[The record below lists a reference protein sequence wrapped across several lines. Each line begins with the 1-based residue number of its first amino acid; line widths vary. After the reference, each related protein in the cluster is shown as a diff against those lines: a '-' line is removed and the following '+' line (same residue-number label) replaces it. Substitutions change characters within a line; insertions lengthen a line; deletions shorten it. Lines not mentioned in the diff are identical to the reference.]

1 MLKSRAGFTLAEVL
15 VALVLTAVLGA
26 AATTTFVS
34 QSRFFDKQDKVSAAR
49 GVSRSSLNMV
59 LSEVRMVE
67 RSGGVEAAEADSI
80 TLNVPYAMGLY
91 CSISAGTTMSLSM
104 LPVDSLTLANAGYS
118 GYAYRTSETTYTY
131 ELSGTKPMGG
141 LAPSCTAV
149 GIDVNL
155 VPVVGGV
162 VNIVVN
168 TDPGLKKGTPVLLY
182 QQISYIFRA
191 SSSVPG
197 TIALWRR
204 VHHPNLLVPNPFVVE
219 ELVAPF
225 APTAGFGYYVGD
237 VAVAQSSV
245 AAGSLDQITGIEL
258 TLDGTSERPESDG
271 SYQVTPY
278 STSVFF
284 KNR

>member
-34 QSRFFDKQDKVSAAR
+34 QSRFFDKQDKVGAAR

-67 RSGGVEAAEADSI
+67 RSGGVFAAEADSI

-91 CSISAGTTMSLSM
+91 CSMLASVMSLSM
-104 LPVDSLTLANAGYS
+104 LPVDSLTLAEAGYS
-118 GYAYRTSETTYTY
+118 GFAYRTSATTYTY
-131 ELSGTKPMGG
+131 RSSIVKPVGG
-141 LAPSCTAV
+141 LAPSCTGA
-149 GIDVNL
+149 GVNL

-162 VNIVVN
+162 VNVALGGN
-168 TDPGLKKGTPVLLY
+168 PAPNPVLKPGSPVILY
-182 QQISYIFRA
+182 QRVSYIFRA
-191 SSSVPG
+191 STSVPG
-197 TIALWRR
+197 AIALWRR
-204 VHHPNLLVPNPFVVE
+204 VHNPKIGQPPVE

-225 APTAGFGYYVGD
+225 APSAGFGYYVGD
-237 VAVAQSSV
+237 VAVPQSSV
-245 AAGSLDQITGIEL
+245 ASGSLNQITGIEL
-258 TLDGTSERPESDG
+258 TLDGTVERPEADG
-271 SYQVTPY
+271 SHQVTPY

>member
-34 QSRFFDKQDKVSAAR
+34 QSRFFDKQDKVGAAR

-67 RSGGVEAAEADSI
+67 RSGGVVAAEADSI

-91 CSISAGTTMSLSM
+91 CSIFAGTMSLSM

-131 ELSGTKPMGG
+131 VSSLTPPMGG
-141 LAPSCTAV
+141 LAPSCTGA
-149 GIDVNL
+149 GVNL
-155 VPVVGGV
+155 VPGVGGV
-162 VNIVVN
+162 VNIPLG
-168 TDPGLKKGTPVLLY
+168 TTLKVGTPVLLY
-182 QQISYIFRA
+182 QRISYIFRA

-204 VHHPNLLVPNPFVVE
+204 VHAPNLTLPNPFVVE

-225 APTAGFGYYVGD
+225 APTAGFEYYVND

-245 AAGSLDQITGIEL
+245 AFGSLDQITGIEL
-258 TLDGTSERPESDG
+258 TLDGMSERPESDG
-271 SYQVTPY
+271 SHQVTPY

-284 KNR
+284 RNR

>member
-34 QSRFFDKQDKVSAAR
+34 QSRFFDRQDKVGAAR

-67 RSGGVEAAEADSI
+67 RSGGVAAAEADSI

-91 CSISAGTTMSLSM
+91 CGILASVMSLSI
-104 LPVDSLTLANAGYS
+104 LPVDSLTLAEAGYS
-118 GYAYRTSETTYTY
+118 GYAYRTSATTYTY
-131 ELSGTKPMGG
+131 APSTVQPVGG
-141 LAPSCTAV
+141 LAPSCTGA
-149 GIDVNL
+149 GVNL

-162 VNIVVN
+162 VNVPLGIN
-168 TDPGLKKGTPVLLY
+168 PPPNPALKAGTPVLLY
-182 QQISYIFRA
+182 QRVSYIFRA
-191 SSSVPG
+191 STSVPG
-197 TIALWRR
+197 AIALWRS
-204 VHHPNLLVPNPFVVE
+204 VHDSGDAPE

-245 AAGSLDQITGIEL
+245 IAGSLNQITGIEL

-278 STSVFF
+278 STSVYF

>member
-1 MLKSRAGFTLAEVL
+1 MHTGMLKSRAGFTLAEVL

-34 QSRFFDKQDKVSAAR
+34 QSRFFDKQDKVGAAR

-91 CSISAGTTMSLSM
+91 CSILAGGTMSLSM
-104 LPVDSLTLANAGYS
+104 LPVDSLTVSNAGYS
-118 GYAYRTSETTYTY
+118 GYAYRTSATTYTY
-131 ELSGTKPMGG
+131 EPRSVLPLGG
-141 LAPSCTAV
+141 LASSCTDA
-149 GIDVNL
+149 GVNL
-155 VPVVGGV
+155 VPGEGV
-162 VNIVVN
+162 VNIPLGTN
-168 TDPGLKKGTPVLLY
+168 LKAGTPVLLY
-182 QQISYIFRA
+182 QRVSYIFRA
-191 SSSVPG
+191 STSVPG
-197 TIALWRR
+197 AIALWRR
-204 VHHPNLLVPNPFVVE
+204 VHDSKPVVE

-245 AAGSLDQITGIEL
+245 ASGSLDQITGIEL

>member
-34 QSRFFDKQDKVSAAR
+34 QSRFFDKQDKVGAAR

-67 RSGGVEAAEADSI
+67 RSGGVVAAEADSI

-91 CSISAGTTMSLSM
+91 CSIDAGTTISLSM

-118 GYAYRTSETTYTY
+118 GYAYRTSATTYAY
-131 ELSGTKPMGG
+131 ETSVAPPVAG
-141 LAPSCTAV
+141 LPLSCTGA
-149 GIDVNL
+149 GVNL
-155 VPVVGGV
+155 VPTVGRV
-162 VNIVVN
+162 LNIAVSPN
-168 TDPGLKKGTPVLLY
+168 PGLTAGTPVLLY
-182 QQISYIFRA
+182 QRVSYIFRA
-191 SSSVPG
+191 STTVPG

-204 VHHPNLLVPNPFVVE
+204 VHDTNPVAE

-245 AAGSLDQITGIEL
+245 ASGSLDQITGIEL

>member
-34 QSRFFDKQDKVSAAR
+34 QSRFFDKQDKVGAAR

-67 RSGGVEAAEADSI
+67 RSGGVVAAEADSI

-91 CSISAGTTMSLSM
+91 CSIFAGTMSLSM
-104 LPVDSLTLANAGYS
+104 LPVDSLTRANAGYS

-131 ELSGTKPMGG
+131 VPSSALPMGG
-141 LAPSCTAV
+141 LAPSCTGAGV
-149 GIDVNL
+149 SL
-155 VPVVGGV
+155 VPTVGGV
-162 VNIVVN
+162 VNIPLGTN
-168 TDPGLKKGTPVLLY
+168 LKVGTPVLLY
-182 QQISYIFRA
+182 QRISYIFRA

-197 TIALWRR
+197 AIALWRR
-204 VHHPNLLVPNPFVVE
+204 VHSPILSLPNPFVVE

-237 VAVAQSSV
+237 GAVAQSSV
-245 AAGSLDQITGIEL
+245 AFGSLDQITGIEL